1 MGALCIKCLWH
12 AFKQSFRE
20 VAGGA
25 RINRS
30 PAAGELVRM
39 GVTAS
44 PWWLH
49 ALPQGSSVSTRGSAA
64 ELCLPGS
71 FGGPSGD
78 VWNAGPGHWRTGL
91 CREHPLCV
99 PQYINQSSR
108 FLWVGNNPEKGI
120 NYVFVRIAISLPSSL
135 LVYLWLFCLP

>member
-1 MGALCIKCLWH
+1 MLIGMRSGYEHC
-12 AFKQSFRE
+12 KQSFRE

-30 PAAGELVRM
+30 PAAGELVKM

-49 ALPQGSSVSTRGSAA
+49 ALPHGSSVSTRGSAA

-71 FGGPSGD
+71 FWGPSGD
-78 VWNAGPGHWRTGL
+78 VWDPRSG
-91 CREHPLCV
+91 
-99 PQYINQSSR
+99 Q
-108 FLWVGNNPEKGI
+108 
-120 NYVFVRIAISLPSSL
+120 
-135 LVYLWLFCLP
+135 